1 MISREDPS
9 RLGDTHRFNGQ
20 PIGDDVLL
28 DVLGATSWAPSHA
41 NCQPWE
47 FIVVHDADRRRELA
61 SLLLDVQ
68 FRPRNVGEGEVAW
81 FVEAP
86 AVIVVAMDRLRAKA
100 KIGADGVQRFGLI
113 DIGAAV
119 MSVLFHAAEK
129 GISASMVREFDRDGL
144 ALLLD
149 LPHHIEP
156 LLVMVMGYAEGM
168 GKDRPH
174 LRVDEY
180 VHWDRWGEFPLAGK

>member
-1 MISREDPS
+1 MISRDGPY

-28 DVLGATSWAPSHA
+28 DVLEAASWAPSHA

-47 FIVVHDADRRRELA
+47 FIVVHEADRRRELA

-68 FRPRNVGEGEVAW
+68 FRPRSISEGEITW

-86 AVIVVAMDRLRAKA
+86 ALCVVAMDRLRAKA
-100 KIGADGVQRFGLI
+100 KIGTDRFALI
-113 DIGAAV
+113 DIGSAV

-156 LLVMVMGYAEGM
+156 LLVLVMGYAEVVGN
-168 GKDRPH
+168 DRPR
-174 LRVDEY
+174 LRIDEF
-180 VHWDRWGEFPLAGK
+180 VHWDRWGLQSNRKV